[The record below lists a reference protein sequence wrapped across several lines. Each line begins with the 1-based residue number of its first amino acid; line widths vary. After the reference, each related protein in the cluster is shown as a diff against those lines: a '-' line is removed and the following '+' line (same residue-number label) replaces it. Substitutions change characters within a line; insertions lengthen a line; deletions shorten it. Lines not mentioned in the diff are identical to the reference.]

1 MISFWGGSPSAIATV
16 SAEWTR
22 FGKAAE
28 QAADDFRAVNDA
40 GFDGTEGEKYARIV
54 HADFPEDLDTTGDAH
69 SAVGRA
75 LMNYS
80 EILQAKTTQMSTL
93 MNTARVTHGAHR
105 SAVAAYNTAE
115 ANAIRAR
122 ATATAATATALGS
135 ALIPGVNA
143 VTASAAATAQSEAAA
158 AEAAFAAAK
167 TEYHA
172 VNKTWLGHLESAAGI
187 KRALVAEVEVV
198 VADID
203 RQTQERFAPNKNWL
217 QRAGVALDNWF
228 DDNAEWLKT
237 AAGVLAGVA
246 AVVSFFFPPAGMVLG
261 AASLLLTVGLAA
273 TGNQSWTEVLIDVG
287 LSVIPFG
294 RAFKAAKGTRAG
306 KNIANAVDRATPKS
320 VRNGLKNIQSAR
332 HGVAENMMRR
342 ADAAR
347 GPHGADTWKSRA
359 YDRMAQAIDPV
370 DIATGAMVHE
380 HTDVLIPGTL
390 PLIVDR
396 TAYSSHN
403 VGWALGPQWVSRL
416 DVRIE
421 VTDDHVYML
430 TPTGAMIAFPSA
442 PTDGSEVQGDGRP
455 WLLSYSDGAYRVRDV
470 AQGVTYVFAVA
481 GSADTLDHDGPLPDQ
496 SPAVDG
502 SYVGVGIPT
511 GSLAD
516 DFGLGIEVGISSMIH
531 HTGHRID
538 YFYDQATGHMVQMR
552 RSDDTRLDIV
562 WDAAVDRAASVWV
575 SNPTT
580 HPDDQPMRLISYEYD
595 PLGRLVRVVNSNAGS
610 LRYYY
615 NDAGLNCGWTDR
627 NGVSYHHVYDT
638 SGRVVAQ
645 AGTGGIYANAVVYLT
660 DEGTD
665 APAGG
670 TVSVTIETVREL
682 DGDPLEIGDDG
693 VPEILERLQ
702 TLPLVE
708 ALKEHGLSGVGLTGR
723 GRTGSRDNESW
734 TIDPALLHD
743 EVLGQ
748 LRPTVYRST
757 VHGDVWRVISAE
769 GGVTDQTFDE
779 HHAVT
784 SVTNSAG
791 ATTTTRFDEYGSVVE
806 VTYPDGTSTHVE
818 PGSWGAPVRVVGR
831 DGQVTEYEVDGCG
844 LTTGVVDPT
853 GARVSMDY
861 EIRPSGAVLSVT
873 TNPEGLTTTVE
884 CDDAGRQLAVVDPA
898 GRRSS
903 VVRDVRGLV
912 TESMDPEGHATTIA
926 YSPEGWPMVVTHPDG
941 SAVSV
946 TYDGE
951 GNRLSV
957 TNEIGVTSTTQ
968 YTVMDTPVA
977 TTDASGATTRLR
989 YNSQLEPVALTNADN
1004 NTWSYE
1010 YDRDGMIVREVDYNG
1025 IVTESS
1031 LSADGLVSTTI
1042 TPAGVT
1048 TTVRNPLGLVE
1059 EIIDGAG
1066 STVLSYDHL
1075 GRVDTIINRDT
1086 TVSYVRDDY
1095 GRMVGETVTLASGE
1109 STSYSVSLTA
1119 TGLVAS
1125 HEIGLPG
1132 GGSVTTAFEHSE
1144 VGEIAS
1150 SAIAHVAGGLSVG
1163 VPVADITYGRGVGGQ
1178 RDRISVGSLVRSFE
1192 YDVRGRLVAD
1202 RTGVLDSRAQAGVRG
1217 VVGRDFSWRADT
1229 VLTSISDQLRGS
1241 TVFDV
1246 DVLGRVTGVR
1256 RDASGRGDSS
1266 SSAVVSGRLGH
1277 PENTA
1282 ATAAVTE
1289 SYGFS
1294 AAGVLSSI
1302 AAPTGGAVTGAAG
1315 TGVSSVSP
1323 ASSGLDAQVEFAGTM
1338 PTRVGRTTY
1347 TYDKAGRVVQTVTKR
1362 VSRKPLVKRFY
1373 YATSGQPMG
1382 FDSSDQSGVGFRYVY
1397 DGLGRRV
1404 AKEQID
1410 TTTGEVTGR
1419 TVFGHVGDQL
1429 VAEQATVGKDAG
1441 RGFVWVQDPATGE
1454 TTGQITLTNA
1464 KAGGVAGGGSRPA
1477 AGAES
1482 DGRGRPAAGGVRDWD
1497 QDRVD
1502 AEFFALVGD
1511 LVGAPHEIVD
1521 PVSGQVVGRS
1531 SQTLYGQRSWRGEQ
1545 ASPLLFAG
1553 QYYDEESGW
1562 AYNRFRYYSPEAG
1575 VYNAQDPLGVSPRVA
1590 SAQGYVDHAG
1600 IRIDFFGLHDCPASK
1615 LTGFSDRD
1623 TEVFNDVRK
1632 RLLGHRDTVI
1642 ERWNNGEIDLSESQ
1656 ERHIKDT
1663 LKQGRWPRSMHRGTA
1678 LDMELKGLVES
1689 DRVLKQKY
1697 GVQYAVQGQKGAD
1710 FIFTL
1715 PDSGTQVWMDLT
1727 TPGQW
1732 STHVR
1737 KYGTIE
1743 GIPTDL
1749 QLIGYQ
1755 NAGFAGM
1762 EDFYGTVAAAG
1773 V

>member
-1 MISFWGGSPSAIATV
+1 MPVPQLPFFMKFEMDDFLLGGSPSAIATV

-22 FGKAAE
+22 FGKAAG

-115 ANAIRAR
+115 ANAVRAR

-237 AAGVLAGVA
+237 AAGILAGVA
-246 AVVSFFFPPAGMVLG
+246 AVVSFFFPPAGLVLG

-347 GPHGADTWKSRA
+347 GPHGADTIKSRA

-380 HTDVLIPGTL
+380 HTDVFIDGTL
-390 PLIVDR
+390 PLVVDR

-481 GSADTLDHDGPLPDQ
+481 GSAETLDHDGPQPDH

-516 DFGLGIEVGISSMIH
+516 DYGLGIEVGISSMVH

-562 WDAAVDRAASVWV
+562 WDEAVDRAASVWV

-645 AGTGGIYANAVVYLT
+645 AGTGGIYANAVVYLP

-702 TLPLVE
+702 SLPLVE
-708 ALKEHGLSGVGLTGR
+708 ALKQHGLAGVGLTGR

-806 VTYPDGTSTHVE
+806 VTYPDGTSMYVE

-861 EIRPSGAVLSVT
+861 EIRPSGVVLAAT
-873 TNPEGLTTTVE
+873 TNPEGLTTAVE

-912 TESMDPEGHATTIA
+912 TESMGPQGHATTIA

-941 SAVSV
+941 STVSV

-951 GNRLSV
+951 GNQLSV

-1066 STVLSYDHL
+1066 STVLSYDDL
-1075 GRVDTIINRDT
+1075 GRVDTITNRDT

-1095 GRMVGETVTLASGE
+1095 GRTVGETVTLASGE

-1125 HEIGLPG
+1125 QDLGLPG
-1132 GGSVTTAFEHSE
+1132 GGSVTTAFARNE

-1178 RDRISVGSLVRSFE
+1178 RDRISVGSLVRSFA
-1192 YDVRGRLVAD
+1192 YDARGRLVAD
-1202 RTGVLDSRAQAGVRG
+1202 RTGVLDSRAEAGVRG

-1229 VLTSISDQLRGS
+1229 VLTGIVDQLRG
-1241 TVFDV
+1241 TTAFDV

-1256 RDASGRGDSS
+1256 RDATGGGASSG
-1266 SSAVVSGRLGH
+1266 VVSGRLGH
-1277 PENTA
+1277 PENVGAA
-1282 ATAAVTE
+1282 ATVAVAE

-1302 AAPTGGAVTGAAG
+1302 AAPTTGTTGTVVGSSAGG
-1315 TGVSSVSP
+1315 TGVSSVSS

-1382 FDSSDQSGVGFRYVY
+1382 FDSSDQSGVGYRYVY

-1429 VAEQATVGKDAG
+1429 VAEQTTVGADVG
-1441 RGFVWVQDPATGE
+1441 RGFVWTHDPATGE
-1454 TTGQITLTNA
+1454 TTGQITLTNVSA
-1464 KAGGVAGGGSRPA
+1464 SQPEGS
-1477 AGAES
+1477 
-1482 DGRGRPAAGGVRDWD
+1482 RPAAGGVRDWD

-1521 PVSGQVVGRS
+1521 PVSGQVVGRAT
-1531 SQTLYGQRSWRGEQ
+1531 QTLYGQRSWRGRQ

-1575 VYNAQDPLGVSPRVA
+1575 IYNAQDPLGVTPRVA

-1600 IRIDFFGLHDCPASK
+1600 YWIDPLGLERCPADVLRDNRERGNAARDDLADAIPGSQK
-1615 LTGFSDRD
+1615 EVYRNTGISHPTKNWGGGRYS
-1623 TEVFNDVRK
+1623 DVRDVAYNVVFEQK
-1632 RLLGHRDTVI
+1632 TGKVGASQFNKHQVDKDLELIRPGDARGSVWRGDPSLPNTAEARFTKGMRTHLEDKGYTWSENVGGYYIGKVPVDLYDLG
-1642 ERWNNGEIDLSESQ
+1642 
-1656 ERHIKDT
+1656 
-1663 LKQGRWPRSMHRGTA
+1663 
-1678 LDMELKGLVES
+1678 
-1689 DRVLKQKY
+1689 
-1697 GVQYAVQGQKGAD
+1697 
-1710 FIFTL
+1710 
-1715 PDSGTQVWMDLT
+1715 
-1727 TPGQW
+1727 
-1732 STHVR
+1732 
-1737 KYGTIE
+1737 
-1743 GIPTDL
+1743 
-1749 QLIGYQ
+1749 
-1755 NAGFAGM
+1755 
-1762 EDFYGTVAAAG
+1762 
-1773 V
+1773 